1 MIYMSLHLPTGCL
14 ACYFRKCYRT
24 MGYNRLILNDLQ
36 NEVVEIARQIQN
48 VTKCKFCNLARNN
61 SANLFC
67 GALIKKKF
75 NSKGDVVFDIKRIE
89 TGHCLCKAKVS
100 VKFNAIFNHFKT
112 FKRQPHEVQTTAELF
127 ECV

>member
-1 MIYMSLHLPTGCL
+1 
-14 ACYFRKCYRT
+14 

-100 VKFNAIFNHFKT
+100 VKFNAIFNHFKPLSANPT
-112 FKRQPHEVQTTAELF
+112 KFKLPPNCLSVFDHFVGLALKGLN
-127 ECV
+127 